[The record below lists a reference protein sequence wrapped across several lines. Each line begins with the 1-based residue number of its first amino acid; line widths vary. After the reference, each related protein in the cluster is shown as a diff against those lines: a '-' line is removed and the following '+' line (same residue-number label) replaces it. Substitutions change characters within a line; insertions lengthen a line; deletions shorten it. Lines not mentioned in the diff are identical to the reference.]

1 MSSATLRSRLGFRFG
16 FCYSGLA
23 VALIFVLVLSGCGA
37 PATNQISIVGAK
49 LNDGTGKPVIE
60 YSVVVVGD
68 GKVKAAGRQQD
79 VPVPKEGEIV
89 GGLGSSLEAL
99 DGGTIEAGKAANLKI
114 SGAVNRTMRNGE
126 WVK

>member
-1 MSSATLRSRLGFRFG
+1 MSSSSGTLL
-16 FCYSGLA
+16 
-23 VALIFVLVLSGCGA
+23 LVLILAALTACSA
-37 PATNQISIVGAK
+37 PPSTQISIVGAK

-60 YSVVVVGD
+60 YSVVVVAE

-89 GGLGSSLEAL
+89 GGMNSTIEAL
-99 DGGTIEAGKAANLKI
+99 DGGTVEPGKPANLRI
-114 SGAVNRTMRNGE
+114 VGALNRTMRNGE